1 MFDDRWRVEIV
12 VVDVADEIRRVRF
25 GAVCRLILSCRVF
38 VVVGR

>member
-1 MFDDRWRVEIV
+1 ML
-12 VVDVADEIRRVRF
+12 VVDVGDEIRGVMF